1 MALIWGVPGDFE
13 IQECAGERIFRQL
26 AFAKRRSTII
36 QPTSQR
42 WDQKKAVLFALLFGA
57 FQDQGGFHLPDER
70 HHQRPK
76 AKKIAE

>member
-1 MALIWGVPGDFE
+1 VS
-13 IQECAGERIFRQL
+13 CGEQL
-26 AFAKRRSTII
+26 DEVTENTGRKKFWRSTVI

-57 FQDQGGFHLPDER
+57 FQDQWGFHLPYER
-70 HHQRPK
+70 YHQRPK